1 MNKAQ
6 GSAMYTALYKPGNDL
21 IDGVKATCKIVR
33 DVEIEA
39 NLADGWVK
47 TLAELSEHAK
57 PETVPDT
64 VPETVTREEME
75 KQAEALGVKID
86 RRWSDKRLIEEI
98 AKAGQ

>member
-1 MNKAQ
+1 
-6 GSAMYTALYKPGNDL
+6 MYTAIYKPGNDL

-47 TLAELSEHAK
+47 TLAELSEPAK
-57 PETVPDT
+57 PDT

-75 KQAEALGVKID
+75 KQAEALGVKVD

>member
-1 MNKAQ
+1 
-6 GSAMYTALYKPGNDL
+6 MYTALYKPGNDL

-33 DVEIEA
+33 DAEIEA
-39 NLADGWVK
+39 HLAEGWFK
-47 TLAELSEHAK
+47 TLAELLEPAK
-57 PETVPDT
+57 PETVPD
-64 VPETVTREEME
+64 TVTREEME